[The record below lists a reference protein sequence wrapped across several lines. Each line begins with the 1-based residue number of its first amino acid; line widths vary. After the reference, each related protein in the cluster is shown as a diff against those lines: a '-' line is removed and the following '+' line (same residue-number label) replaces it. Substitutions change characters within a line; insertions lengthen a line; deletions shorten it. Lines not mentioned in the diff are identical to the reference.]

1 MFHNFHDVD
10 VQMYLSW
17 THCHCSLWPSNFIFL
32 LRGKLQQSAV
42 TSWGYTH
49 SSGIPYLY
57 QTLLWCF
64 TTFIWCGCVYVSVLT
79 VLLLL
84 SSAKLLE
91 SFLEIWSM
99 GKPEHSVIVE
109 AIDPFHSNG
118 LQHQC
123 QEHLRYGASL
133 GGSLCNAY
141 PHLSV
146 IFWYLSTY
154 DEWRWP
160 DETATHNTNTYQT
173 PPPWWWTHQPR
184 LAVWIWWTHTAWG
197 VDSLAHVSSKASI
210 KVI

>member
-1 MFHNFHDVD
+1 MIEAIIEPLNWAPTKLSNTYLVFHNFHDVD
-10 VQMYLSW
+10 VQMYLSL

-49 SSGIPYLY
+49 SSGIPYHY

-99 GKPEHSVIVE
+99 GKPEHSVMVE
-109 AIDPFHSNG
+109 AIDPFNWTPTSMWSTCKVLDNHHMMVWMYRFLSINE
-118 LQHQC
+118 LV
-123 QEHLRYGASL
+123 EV
-133 GGSLCNAY
+133 GS
-141 PHLSV
+141 HIIIKHIWV
-146 IFWYLSTY
+146 I
-154 DEWRWP
+154 
-160 DETATHNTNTYQT
+160 
-173 PPPWWWTHQPR
+173 
-184 LAVWIWWTHTAWG
+184 
-197 VDSLAHVSSKASI
+197 
-210 KVI
+210 